1 MDEDSTLSELKSRIA
16 LLKEQRGDVMSD
28 LIAERKEVELMQGEM
43 LKLKKEKTY
52 LDGLIK

>member
-1 MDEDSTLSELKSRIA
+1 
-16 LLKEQRGDVMSD
+16 MSD
-28 LIAERKEVELMQGEM
+28 LIADRKEVELMQSEM

>member
-1 MDEDSTLSELKSRIA
+1 
-16 LLKEQRGDVMSD
+16 MSD
-28 LIAERKEVELMQGEM
+28 LIAERKEVELMQSEM

>member
-1 MDEDSTLSELKSRIA
+1 
-16 LLKEQRGDVMSD
+16 MSD

-43 LKLKKEKTY
+43 LKLKKEKSY